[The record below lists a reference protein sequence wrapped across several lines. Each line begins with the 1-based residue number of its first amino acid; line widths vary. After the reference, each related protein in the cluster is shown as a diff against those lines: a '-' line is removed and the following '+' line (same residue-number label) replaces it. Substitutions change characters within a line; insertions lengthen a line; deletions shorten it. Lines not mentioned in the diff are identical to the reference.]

1 MLKDLVETFVW
12 SAVYNSEIGKYWDAI
27 LKKNCFLK
35 DLIVE
40 LIGLAIRM
48 LTYRL
53 LKILSPYFERVLTIS
68 GMPKFI

>member
-12 SAVYNSEIGKYWDAI
+12 STVYNSEIGKYWDAI